1 MCTRWSDLCQS
12 RRSRTTSSARSIPS
26 GGKSY
31 SAVALIT
38 NSSLPR
44 ARRTAMSLLSDHL
57 IKAARYAT
65 KYLIG
70 RLLGGYLRKWIFSPT
85 APYASART
93 ITPHDAPGLRFRDT
107 SIDACPVAVGA
118 FYQTRREPLSLHF
131 RKCRFLSTR
140 ERHRCRRRNPKHRQS
155 HLYFLKVQ
163 HYGSSL
169 QSVKWNKRIER
180 ATALHQ
186 FTFLTCQHGQRVGAV
201 HRLIGAISE
210 WCPPTSGRYRITIVS
225 SSRSASQPA

>member
-1 MCTRWSDLCQS
+1 LCTRWPFVRADAAGRLVRHDQSSPGENRSVQS
-12 RRSRTTSSARSIPS
+12 RW
-26 GGKSY
+26 
-31 SAVALIT
+31 IT

-44 ARRTAMSLLSDHL
+44 ARRTAMSPLADHL
-57 IKAARYAT
+57 IKAARNTT
-65 KYLIG
+65 KYLIA
-70 RLLGGYLRKWIFSPT
+70 RLLGGYLRKWMFSPT

-107 SIDACPVAVGA
+107 SIDACLVAVGA

-131 RKCRFLSTR
+131 RKCRFLSVR
-140 ERHRCRRRNPKHRQS
+140 ERRRCRRRNPKHRQS

-169 QSVKWNKRIER
+169 QSAKWNKRIER

-201 HRLIGAISE
+201 RNGVRPRGAD
-210 WCPPTSGRYRITIVS
+210 TA
-225 SSRSASQPA
+225 SRS

>member
-1 MCTRWSDLCQS
+1 MCTRWSDLFRS
-12 RRSRTTSSARSIPS
+12 RRSRTTSSARSIPP

-44 ARRTAMSLLSDHL
+44 ARRTAMSPLSDHL

-169 QSVKWNKRIER
+169 QSAKWNKRDRTSNRIASIHISDLPARSTRRRGAWIDWRDLGMVSAHER
-180 ATALHQ
+180 PIPH
-186 FTFLTCQHGQRVGAV
+186 HDR
-201 HRLIGAISE
+201 E
-210 WCPPTSGRYRITIVS
+210 Y
-225 SSRSASQPA
+225 